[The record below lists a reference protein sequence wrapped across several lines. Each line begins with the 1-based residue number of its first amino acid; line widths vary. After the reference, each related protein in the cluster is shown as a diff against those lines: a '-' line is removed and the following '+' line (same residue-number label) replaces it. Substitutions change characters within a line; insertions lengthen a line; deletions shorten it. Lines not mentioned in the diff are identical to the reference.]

1 MRKFLFGKKL
11 FAYTA
16 AAVMLIIL
24 GAFTFMGKRP
34 GKNENTGE
42 IKMHTSEYVD
52 LTGTGLKEIYLAG
65 GCFWGVQAYFSRI
78 NGIIYTQAGYANGDT
93 ENTSY
98 YELSKT
104 GHAET
109 VRIVYDPQI
118 TGLEKIL
125 GYFFDIIDPVSV
137 DRQGNDR
144 GVQYRSG
151 VYYTAEEDK
160 EVIEKVMARVGS
172 EYKEPIATEFEP
184 LKNYISAEEYH
195 QDYLEKNPGGYCHI
209 DLTNIPDMKY
219 TKPDDSVLRKTLSEL
234 QYNVT
239 QKSSTEAPFNNEYWD
254 NKEEG
259 IYVDIVT
266 GQPLFVS
273 SAKYDSGSGWPS
285 FTRPIDDDLLQEI
298 TDVSAGMQRTEVRS
312 KLGDTHLGHVFDD
325 GPEEEGGL
333 RYCINS
339 AALRFIPL
347 DEMEQEGYKEYIP
360 LLNR

>member
-1 MRKFLFGKKL
+1 MREFRFGKKL

-16 AAVMLIIL
+16 AAVMLVIL

-34 GKNENTGE
+34 GKNDDTSE
-42 IKMHTSEYVD
+42 IKMHTSEYMD

-65 GCFWGVQAYFSRI
+65 GCFWGVEAYFSRI
-78 NGIIYTQAGYANGDT
+78 NGVLYTEAGYANGET
-93 ENTSY
+93 EDTSY
-98 YELSKT
+98 YELKKT
-104 GHAET
+104 GHAEA
-109 VRIVYDPQI
+109 VRLVYDPQT

-125 GYFFDIIDPVSV
+125 EYFFDIIDPVSV
-137 DRQGNDR
+137 NRQGNDT
-144 GVQYRSG
+144 GAQYRSG
-151 VYYTAEEDK
+151 IYYTDEGDK
-160 EVIEKVMARVGS
+160 EVIQKIMDRVGT
-172 EYKEPIATEFEP
+172 EYKEPIATELEP
-184 LKNYISAEEYH
+184 LRNYVPAEEYH

-219 TKPDDSVLRKTLSEL
+219 AKPDDSTLKAALSGI

-239 QKSSTEAPFNNEYWD
+239 QKNGTEPPFNNEYWD

-273 SAKYDSGSGWPS
+273 TAKYDSGSGWPS
-285 FTRPIDDDLLQEI
+285 FTRPIDDDLLKEI
-298 TDVSAGMQRTEVRS
+298 TDYTAGMQRIEVRS

-339 AALRFIPL
+339 AALKFIPL
-347 DEMEQEGYKEYIP
+347 DKMEQEGYKEYIP
-360 LLNR
+360 LLDR